1 MLNVLNAWTWYY
13 LLLCPS
19 RLAKY
24 CDEYVCVCV
33 SVCSHNSKT
42 AWPNFT
48 KLFVH
53 VACGRC
59 SVLLW
64 QHCNMLCSTA
74 IVDDVMFSYHG
85 TNGQMALD
93 KIRLEDR
100 LTSLTLLKLP
110 VPSVTSDSYSVW
122 QTLSQCSTRG
132 KSDSYDWLVM
142 SGKWT
147 EWNWWIY
154 CFHFCPC
161 VCPSVNTHYI

>member
-1 MLNVLNAWTWYY
+1 
-13 LLLCPS
+13 
-19 RLAKY
+19 
-24 CDEYVCVCV
+24 
-33 SVCSHNSKT
+33 
-42 AWPNFT
+42 
-48 KLFVH
+48 
-53 VACGRC
+53 
-59 SVLLW
+59 
-64 QHCNMLCSTA
+64 MLCSTA

-142 SGKWT
+142 SGK
-147 EWNWWIY
+147 
-154 CFHFCPC
+154 
-161 VCPSVNTHYI
+161 